1 MSQSV
6 YALILLLSL
15 IATSPSLSPSST
27 PTDGQQSWLDEHLS
41 LVIGVPTGLGLC
53 IIMFL
58 GCLLY
63 CGMTSLWQSSQFNLH
78 PFFIGI
84 SAAYHSWRENRPH
97 GDSYY
102 QGGGVG
108 TTGYTGTTGTTP
120 HTSSAGYNSSTYN
133 ASSFEP
139 SADTLPRGTKTSRYP
154 MSETSINED
163 SIAVDP
169 SEATSTF

>member
-1 MSQSV
+1 MTHLIMHWYFTLSYSFFSFSLSFVYSYRWGTVMARWTSQSSYRSPYWIRSLHHHV
-6 YALILLLSL
+6 FGMSNLLWYDILMTTLSIQTLLF
-15 IATSPSLSPSST
+15 
-27 PTDGQQSWLDEHLS
+27 
-41 LVIGVPTGLGLC
+41 VGV
-53 IIMFL
+53 
-58 GCLLY
+58 
-63 CGMTSLWQSSQFNLH
+63 
-78 PFFIGI
+78 
-84 SAAYHSWRENRPH
+84 SAAYHSWRENRPQ

-139 SADTLPRGTKTSRYP
+139 SADTLPRGTKMPRHP
-154 MSETSINED
+154 MSDTSVNED